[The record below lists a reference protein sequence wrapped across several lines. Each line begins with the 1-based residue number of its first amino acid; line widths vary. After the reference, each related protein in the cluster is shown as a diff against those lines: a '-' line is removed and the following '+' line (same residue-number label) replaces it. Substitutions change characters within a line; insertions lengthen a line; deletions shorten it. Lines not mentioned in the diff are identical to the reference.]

1 MIFFTTIFYFLTIA
15 TSEAFLTPQVP
26 LAGSR
31 LFMSTEEKTVN
42 DVTFDTEER
51 MGKTI
56 DSVKQNLMTI
66 RTGRASP
73 NMLDRIK
80 LDYYGAETPL
90 NQMASI
96 GIPSAQ
102 QITVD
107 PYDKSTFGDIE
118 KAIIESD
125 LGLMPTNDGTL
136 IRINIPSLTEDRRKE
151 MLKQCKALGE
161 DGKVAIRNI
170 RRDGVDAVKKLE
182 KKSTIGEDE
191 SKIGQDSLQKLTDK
205 KVKEIDEI
213 VSRKEKDVMKV

>member
-1 MIFFTTIFYFLTIA
+1 
-15 TSEAFLTPQVP
+15 LTPQVP